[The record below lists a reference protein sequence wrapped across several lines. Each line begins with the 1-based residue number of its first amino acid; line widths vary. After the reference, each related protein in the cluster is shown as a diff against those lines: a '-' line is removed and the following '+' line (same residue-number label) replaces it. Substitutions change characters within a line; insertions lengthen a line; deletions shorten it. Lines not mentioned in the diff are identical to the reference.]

1 LKYYEVSLLVLR
13 RTAYQSK
20 SRWVRST
27 PEIRLT
33 DSNEKKCV
41 ETPEGGKYGLRKF
54 ADMDNQ
60 YFGKEIL
67 NKQGLTKEEIE
78 NIQLFY
84 PRCFKSI

>member
-1 LKYYEVSLLVLR
+1 MGR
-13 RTAYQSK
+13 A
-20 SRWVRST
+20 T

-33 DSNEKKCV
+33 DSKDKQCV

-60 YFGKEIL
+60 YFGNEIL

-78 NIQLFY
+78 NIQLFC
-84 PRCFKSI
+84 PRCLKSIQG